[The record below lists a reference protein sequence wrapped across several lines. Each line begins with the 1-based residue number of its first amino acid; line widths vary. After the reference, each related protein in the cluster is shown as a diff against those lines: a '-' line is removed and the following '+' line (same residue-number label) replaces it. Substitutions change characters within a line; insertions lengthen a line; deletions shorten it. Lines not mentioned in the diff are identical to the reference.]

1 MKKKLFSCLC
11 LVALCS
17 FALAASTAS
26 ERKFNARKVYGKIRI
41 VDGKADYK
49 VRVADQFLRED
60 LRVLI
65 VKKGTPLGVGR
76 WQIVAGKT
84 AADHTICFVD
94 SGEDLRVRFVDSGEG
109 PVDD

>member
-17 FALAASTAS
+17 FALAAPTDS
-26 ERKFNARKVYGKIRI
+26 ERKFNARKVWGKIRI

-49 VRVADQFLRED
+49 VRVADKFLRED

-65 VKKGTPLGVGR
+65 VRKGSIMGVGR
-76 WQIVAGKT
+76 WQIVTGNA
-84 AADHTICFVD
+84 AADYTIRFVD

-109 PVDD
+109 PVD